1 MRSSKETTRVTP
13 PAFVLDSEHN
23 SSRSFYKNVTS
34 LLATISR
41 KIISTWFCCANVSL
55 TTSLNEYG
63 IKGGDIEGSINGVVS
78 VSVFPSLDKFSKVRT
93 VAGERLC
100 WRGCVEADEI
110 SSAKTNSAR
119 NYWRFLSIIPSYLE
133 SIPWRLRLTAKKI
146 YSGQFNWWHS
156 HVQNFRSHTLNFLHF
171 QRIFGYIAK
180 KLKRIVEREH
190 SKHENFRRD
199 ASPAPSRHT
208 LYRFCQWFY

>member
-110 SSAKTNSAR
+110 SSAKTNEILREIIEDSFPLFRHILKVSLEDYDWQLKKFIQANLIDGIAMCKILEVTPWISSTFKEFLAILQR
-119 NYWRFLSIIPSYLE
+119 N
-133 SIPWRLRLTAKKI
+133 
-146 YSGQFNWWHS
+146 
-156 HVQNFRSHTLNFLHF
+156 
-171 QRIFGYIAK
+171 
-180 KLKRIVEREH
+180 
-190 SKHENFRRD
+190 
-199 ASPAPSRHT
+199 
-208 LYRFCQWFY
+208 